1 MIVGERNETDVS
13 VVDNVTVKK
22 KPKRRE
28 VTVDIDDDSRRV
40 QPIRGD
46 SGIQYPVWMV
56 VCSHKS
62 FTFTV

>member
-28 VTVDIDDDSRRV
+28 VTVDIGDDSRRV
-40 QPIRGD
+40 
-46 SGIQYPVWMV
+46 
-56 VCSHKS
+56 
-62 FTFTV
+62 